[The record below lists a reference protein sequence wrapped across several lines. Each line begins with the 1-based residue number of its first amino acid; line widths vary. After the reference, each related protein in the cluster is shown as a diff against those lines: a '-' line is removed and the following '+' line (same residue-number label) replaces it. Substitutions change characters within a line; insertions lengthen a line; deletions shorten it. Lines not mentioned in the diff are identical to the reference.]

1 MERDETTMNE
11 AVIRKS
17 EPNALCQSG
26 LPLFFELANAEKTP
40 FTAPANRLGQALRTY
55 ARSLSVMQK
64 EAVVMSSLTG
74 RAWRLASDEGPY
86 LNGHDVA
93 PCPLSFLSTGMVCSY
108 MNEFLA
114 LARQREFAIHR
125 ARFIQDNYYTM
136 EGSALDGTM
145 VGGALPVDLEIQVD
159 SNADKTDLRSLA
171 LDAVAASPLNGFL
184 RRRLESLFTLTK
196 NGKQI
201 AVGRVKPL
209 DAPTLPA
216 TFDNFDKLSVKEGAS
231 PASEFIVKLREAET
245 AHNAPGGAASSLQA
259 KQSRKLHLR
268 VTCTL
273 RPDGLKEIEQVLFS
287 PIGSTFKFL
296 SDEPEG
302 FGGQGRAPDAATYA
316 SAGIGFCFMT
326 QLGRYAKIMKKDL
339 RAYNIAQDTHFSL
352 GGASGGTRA
361 AGTADPVETHLYLTT
376 TEDDDFARRLL
387 DMGEQTCFLHAL
399 CRSELK
405 TRVRVTTL

>member
-1 MERDETTMNE
+1 MNT
-11 AVIRKS
+11 AVMRKA
-17 EPNALCQSG
+17 EPNVLHDCG
-26 LPLFFELANAEKTP
+26 LPLFFEVANVEKTG

-64 EAVVMSSLTG
+64 EAVVVSSLTG

-86 LNGHDVA
+86 LNGHDFA

-114 LARQREFAIHR
+114 LARQRGLALR
-125 ARFIQDNYYTM
+125 RVRFIQDNCYTM

-159 SNADKTDLRSLA
+159 SDADKTALCGLA
-171 LDAVAASPLNGFL
+171 FDAVAASPLNGFL
-184 RRRLESLFTLTK
+184 RRRLQSVFTLTK

-201 AVGRVKPL
+201 NVGRVKPL
-209 DAPTLPA
+209 DAPPLPA
-216 TFDNFDKLSVKEGAS
+216 AFENFDRLSVKEGAV
-231 PASEFIVKLREAET
+231 PAREFIVRLREAET
-245 AHNAPGGAASSLQA
+245 VQNAPGGAASSLEPT
-259 KQSRKLHLR
+259 QSRKLHLR

-273 RPDGLKEIEQVLFS
+273 RPDGLKEIEQLLFS
-287 PIGSTFKFL
+287 PIGSTFRFL

-302 FGGQGRAPDAATYA
+302 YGGQGRAPDAATYL

-326 QLGRYAKIMKKDL
+326 QLGRYAKIVRKDL

-352 GGASGGTRA
+352 GGASGGTGA
-361 AGTADPVETHLYLTT
+361 AGMADPVETHVYVTT
-376 TEDDDFARRLL
+376 AEDDDFARRLL
-387 DMGEQTCFLHAL
+387 VMGEQTCFLHAL
-399 CRSELK
+399 CRAELK
-405 TRVRVTTL
+405 TKVRLTAL